1 VERGEDS
8 DHSHFAVIELS
19 LEGCF
24 VVGLFL
30 ASVVRR
36 CRSLRQMKPT
46 FVGCCIAGG
55 EEAST
60 WLWPVNVGAYV
71 D

>member
-1 VERGEDS
+1 M
-8 DHSHFAVIELS
+8 S
-19 LEGCF
+19 LESWK
-24 VVGLFL
+24 LE
-30 ASVVRR
+30 ADEADI
-36 CRSLRQMKPT
+36 LRLLHRWP
-46 FVGCCIAGG
+46 